1 MLRRLE
7 WDSEFFKLKIGRL
20 DLDSVEEFSEI
31 IQKAEEMR
39 HSYDLLYIFS
49 EGILRQQFSNISLVD
64 TKTIFTK
71 QLVNR
76 PKEIIDVSKYSD
88 SVVTSDLYRLALI
101 SGKYSRFQLDKRF
114 ACNAYERLYSR
125 WIEQSVAGKMANG
138 VFVHSS
144 DGKID
149 GMITMSINDKEA
161 SLGLIAVDDAAQGR
175 GIGTMLIRAVEA
187 YLLNETLVTTL
198 KVATQWENKAA
209 CHLYEKNGF
218 EVESKTNIYHWWL

>member
-1 MLRRLE
+1 MLRRLD

-31 IQKAEEMR
+31 MLKAEKLR
-39 HSYDLLYIFS
+39 QSYDLLYIFT
-49 EGILRQQFSNISLVD
+49 EGTLTQHFSDIKLVD

-71 QLVNR
+71 QLVNS
-76 PKEIIDVSKYSD
+76 PKEILDVSKYVD
-88 SVVTSDLYRLALI
+88 SVVSQDLYHLAWV

-114 ACNAYERLYSR
+114 PDDAYERLYSR
-125 WIEQSVAGKMANG
+125 WIEQSVVGNMASG

-149 GMITMSINDKEA
+149 GMITVGVNDKEA
-161 SLGLIAVDDAAQGR
+161 SIGLIAVDDAAQGR
-175 GIGTMLIRAVEA
+175 GIGTKLIQSVEA

-209 CHLYEKNGF
+209 CRLYEKNGF

>member
-31 IQKAEEMR
+31 ILKSEELR
-39 HSYDLLYIFS
+39 QSFDLLYIFA
-49 EGILRQQFSNISLVD
+49 EETLNQQLLDINLVD

-71 QLVNR
+71 QLIDC
-76 PKEIIDVSKYSD
+76 PKEVSGVSKYLD
-88 SVVTSDLYRLALI
+88 SVVSQDLYHLAWV

-138 VFVHSS
+138 VFVHNS

-149 GMITMSINDKEA
+149 GMITVGVNDKEA
-161 SLGLIAVDDAAQGR
+161 SIGLIAVDDAAQGR